1 MYKKQRLHTI
11 CSFIGTSPTM
21 EFITTDIAIEVGLSV
36 TGCNYA
42 SDYLIYDSTKGLHQM
57 LKQIFTEIQPSVLNT
72 HKHIRVFLQ
81 KEQQNLRPD
90 LPYITVS
97 ENFLGKIRDL
107 NHTSTRYGVRF
118 CVVLQKTNGDNSF
131 FLLPQ
136 EVENYLMQGLMKD
149 NFIAQESCGD
159 IVVTIMAKLEEPKDE
174 GVDEVDSIY
183 SVDITDA

>member
-1 MYKKQRLHTI
+1 
-11 CSFIGTSPTM
+11 M
-21 EFITTDIAIEVGLSV
+21 EFVTTDVAIEVDSPPSV
-36 TGCNYA
+36 TGCNYG
-42 SDYLIYDSTKGLHQM
+42 SEYQIYDTTKGLHQM

-90 LPYITVS
+90 LPYISVS

-107 NHTSTRYGVRF
+107 NQTRYGVRF
-118 CVVLQKTNGDNSF
+118 CIALQKTNGDNSF

-159 IVVTIMAKLEEPKDE
+159 IVVTIMVKLEDAKDE

>member
-1 MYKKQRLHTI
+1 M
-11 CSFIGTSPTM
+11 
-21 EFITTDIAIEVGLSV
+21 
-36 TGCNYA
+36 
-42 SDYLIYDSTKGLHQM
+42 HQL
-57 LKQIFTEIQPSVLNT
+57 LKQIFSKNMPSVLNT

-81 KEQQNLRPD
+81 KEQQNLCPD
-90 LPYITVS
+90 LPYISVS
-97 ENFLGKIRDL
+97 ENFLGKIQDL
-107 NHTSTRYGVRF
+107 KHTRYGVRL
-118 CVVLQKTNGDNSF
+118 CMALQKTNGDNSF

-159 IVVTIMAKLEEPKDE
+159 FVVTIMAKLEKPKDE

>member
-1 MYKKQRLHTI
+1 MYKKHRLHTI

-36 TGCNYA
+36 GGCNYA
-42 SDYLIYDSTKGLHQM
+42 SDYVIYDTTKGLHQM

-72 HKHIRVFLQ
+72 HNHIRVFLQ

-107 NHTSTRYGVRF
+107 NHTRYGVRF
-118 CVVLQKTNGDNSF
+118 CVALQKTNGDNSF

-149 NFIAQESCGD
+149 NFIAQESCSD
-159 IVVTIMAKLEEPKDE
+159 IDVTIMVNPKDPKDE
-174 GVDEVDSIY
+174 GLDEVDSIY

>member
-1 MYKKQRLHTI
+1 MYKKHRLHTI

-36 TGCNYA
+36 GGCNYA
-42 SDYLIYDSTKGLHQM
+42 SDYVIYDTTKGLHQM

-72 HKHIRVFLQ
+72 HNHIRVFLQ

-136 EVENYLMQGLMKD
+136 EVENYLMQGLMKE
-149 NFIAQESCGD
+149 NFIAQESSSD
-159 IVVTIMAKLEEPKDE
+159 IDVTIMLKPEDPKD
-174 GVDEVDSIY
+174 
-183 SVDITDA
+183 VDITDAKI

>member
-21 EFITTDIAIEVGLSV
+21 EFITTDVAIEVDSPPSV

-97 ENFLGKIRDL
+97 ENFLEKIRDL
-107 NHTSTRYGVRF
+107 NHTRHGIRF
-118 CVVLQKTNGDNSF
+118 CLALQKTNGDNSF

-149 NFIAQESCGD
+149 NFIAQESSSD
-159 IVVTIMAKLEEPKDE
+159 IDVTIMLKPEDPKD
-174 GVDEVDSIY
+174 
-183 SVDITDA
+183 VDITDAKI